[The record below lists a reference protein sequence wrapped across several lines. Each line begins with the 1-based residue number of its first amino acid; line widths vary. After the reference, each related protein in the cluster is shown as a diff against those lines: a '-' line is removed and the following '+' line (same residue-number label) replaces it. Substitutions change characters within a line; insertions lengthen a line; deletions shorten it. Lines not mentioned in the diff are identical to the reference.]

1 MPNAICNTSPLLY
14 LYRIGVLEWLSALFD
29 EVWVPQAV
37 VDELQE
43 GQLRGYDVPVT
54 HQLGW
59 IRIVNPKAMPSE
71 WLALDLGPGELA
83 VLALALEN
91 PEHVVLIDDTLARRT
106 AQSAGLKVW
115 GTLRVLLEAK
125 SHGLTEQLELYVNR
139 LQDAGMWMSEEIRQR
154 ILALD
159 RKWPMTND

>member
-91 PEHVVLIDDTLARRT
+91 PEYVVLIDDTLARRT

-125 SHGLTEQLELYVNR
+125 SHGLTEQLEPYVNR